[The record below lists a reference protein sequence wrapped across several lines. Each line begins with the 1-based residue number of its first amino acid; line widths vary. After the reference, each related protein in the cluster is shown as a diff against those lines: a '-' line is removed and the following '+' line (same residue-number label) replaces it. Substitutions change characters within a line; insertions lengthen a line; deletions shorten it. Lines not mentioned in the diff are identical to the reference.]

1 MRIALILGA
10 TALLAGCQ
18 IAQQPPEAQLAA
30 ACSTAAKA
38 YLTAAGYKAQH
49 KLSAGA
55 ISTLTSI
62 EAPLEAMCD
71 PANPPTDL
79 PTALAK
85 VQAYLDQLA
94 LVNAGVTVAT
104 PASTTTSTGK

>member
-1 MRIALILGA
+1 MRRPAIALAILV
-10 TALLAGCQ
+10 TAGCQ
-18 IAQQPPEAQLAA
+18 IASQPPEAQLAA

-38 YLTAAGYKAQH
+38 YLTAAGYRAQH
-49 KLSAGA
+49 KLSASA
-55 ISTLTSI
+55 ISTLTGI

-94 LVNAGVTVAT
+94 LVNAGVT
-104 PASTTTSTGK
+104 PAGTGGK